1 MKKVLAYAVSILL
14 FSAGS
19 AIAQER
25 ETHCLEGRTLYQQ
38 VAENV
43 YICDETAL
51 DIGDIAKADLLIYE
65 DSQTP
70 LPSTWISMTSR
81 ASLDRDGYS
90 ISGLITELEGS
101 RIFTFTLEG
110 GELGEYSTGDRSL
123 FSDYSRE
130 LAALKRHLD
139 LQSR

>member
-1 MKKVLAYAVSILL
+1 
-14 FSAGS
+14 
-19 AIAQER
+19 
-25 ETHCLEGRTLYQQ
+25 
-38 VAENV
+38 
-43 YICDETAL
+43 
-51 DIGDIAKADLLIYE
+51 
-65 DSQTP
+65 
-70 LPSTWISMTSR
+70 MTSR